1 MGTWAAWSGIK
12 CGGWW
17 PLQGI
22 TDEKCVEFRSVENVG
37 EVEGLEKSSQICETN
52 IFLLGVM
59 SS

>member
-1 MGTWAAWSGIK
+1 MKNG
-12 CGGWW
+12 
-17 PLQGI
+17 
-22 TDEKCVEFRSVENVG
+22 VEFRSVENVG